1 MSGFHDRVV
10 WVTGASAGIGAGLA
24 RAFARDGARLVLS
37 ARRLPQLEETR
48 AKCLALGAPA
58 VAVVPLDLE
67 EPDAHGAAVERVVAE
82 FGRIDLLVNNAGISQ
97 RSLAADTLLA
107 VDRRLMVA
115 NYLGTVSLTKAVL
128 PVMQRQQNGHL
139 AVVTSLVGHI
149 GTPMRSSYAAS
160 KHALHGFFDSLRAE
174 VWRDGISVTLVC
186 PGFIRTD
193 VSINALS
200 ADGSPHNVLDRGQAN
215 GMDAD
220 RCAEKIVRGLR
231 RRKAEVWV
239 GGKEVFAAW
248 IERFVPA
255 LYRLMAKRIDPT

>member
-1 MSGFHDRVV
+1 MTRYRDKVV
-10 WVTGASAGIGAGLA
+10 WVTGASAGIGAALA
-24 RAFARDGARLVLS
+24 RVFARDGARLVLS

-48 AKCLALGAPA
+48 ARCLALGAPA
-58 VAVVPLDLE
+58 VLVIPLDLE

-107 VDRRLMVA
+107 VDRRLVNA
-115 NYLGTVSLTKAVL
+115 NFLGTVSLTKAVL
-128 PVMQRQQNGHL
+128 AVMRRQRSGQL
-139 AVVTSLVGHI
+139 AAVTSLVGHI

-174 VWRDGISVTLVC
+174 VWRDGISVTLAC

-193 VSINALS
+193 VSVNALS

-215 GMDAD
+215 GMDPD
-220 RCAEKIVRGLR
+220 RCAERIVRGLR
-231 RRKAEVWV
+231 KGKAEVWV
-239 GGKEVFAAW
+239 GGKEVFAVW
-248 IERFVPA
+248 IERFMPA
-255 LYRLMAKRIDPT
+255 VYRMMAKRIDPT